1 VDLFGEGA
9 YYYVIIVF
17 FLLPQS
23 LQLHLQLSHPTP
35 TLPTPPPTPPPIHQ
49 SPIRLIPGK
58 KLMINKLLKP
68 RPPLIPRLKRPLHQI
83 SKFIR

>member
-1 VDLFGEGA
+1 MDLFGEGA

-23 LQLHLQLSHPTP
+23 LQLHLQLSHTIP
-35 TLPTPPPTPPPIHQ
+35 TLQ